1 MVKDIQAEDLYQL
14 KKTNKQVIVDVR
26 SPQEFQEATIP
37 GSINIP
43 LFSDQERAE
52 VGTIYKQQGPE
63 AAKEK
68 GLAISKKLP
77 DFIGEFKKLDAPITV
92 FCWRGGMRSK
102 TAATVLGLMGIEA
115 NRLSGGIRA
124 YREWTVDLL
133 NHFDLKPKLLV
144 LNGYTG
150 NGKTILLERLAAKG
164 YPVIDLEKIA
174 GHRGSIF
181 GHIGMTLLINDRLII
196 IYSKNYLI
204 WSTSP
209 TY

>member
-68 GLAISKKLP
+68 GLA
-77 DFIGEFKKLDAPITV
+77 
-92 FCWRGGMRSK
+92 
-102 TAATVLGLMGIEA
+102 
-115 NRLSGGIRA
+115 
-124 YREWTVDLL
+124 
-133 NHFDLKPKLLV
+133 
-144 LNGYTG
+144 
-150 NGKTILLERLAAKG
+150 
-164 YPVIDLEKIA
+164 
-174 GHRGSIF
+174 
-181 GHIGMTLLINDRLII
+181 
-196 IYSKNYLI
+196 
-204 WSTSP
+204 
-209 TY
+209 